1 MVSSKPGSAAVLV
14 SNTAKMT
21 QGDPSW
27 TITCDKE
34 NNVPKRQTL
43 GTTSLMA
50 TRQYRTVQ

>member
-34 NNVPKRQTL
+34 NNVPKRQIL

-50 TRQYRTVQ
+50 TMQYRTVQ

>member
-14 SNTAKMT
+14 SNMAKMT

-34 NNVPKRQTL
+34 KDVPKRQIS